1 MLEKGEVEF
10 ELDERNC
17 TTTVVVEPLL
27 KHMRLTKFPF
37 VVGSE
42 QAVISP
48 PLEKVLE
55 LLDSGA
61 TIGARL
67 TIDSRLRSDPMD
79 SQLCLLTV
87 HAHPDDEASKGAA
100 TVARYHAEGVR
111 TILVCC
117 TGGEEGDILN
127 PAMDRP
133 DVRENIHDVRMQ
145 ELAASAAI
153 IGFDEVVMLGYRDS
167 GMPDTAANRHPDNF
181 ANADL
186 DEAVGQLVR
195 IIRRERPQ
203 VMITYPPV
211 QGRYLHPDHLRVH
224 EVSVPAFEL
233 AGDPGYRVEVG
244 DPWGPTKLYYTV
256 RTRSRMEG
264 RHAAFLEQG
273 LDSPYDKTRLERPT
287 QDDRITTQISTD
299 GHAAVRLDALRAH
312 ATQIDPNSKRYFG
325 LPAEV
330 EHSIHPFDD
339 YVLALG
345 PEPAQRP
352 EIDLFAGIR

>member
-1 MLEKGEVEF
+1 
-10 ELDERNC
+10 
-17 TTTVVVEPLL
+17 
-27 KHMRLTKFPF
+27 
-37 VVGSE
+37 
-42 QAVISP
+42 
-48 PLEKVLE
+48 
-55 LLDSGA
+55 
-61 TIGARL
+61 
-67 TIDSRLRSDPMD
+67 MD

-133 DVRENIHDVRMQ
+133 DVRENIHDVRMR

-167 GMPDTAANRHPDNF
+167 GMPDTEANRHLDNF

-186 DEAVGQLVR
+186 EEAVGRLVR

-203 VMITYPPV
+203 VMITYPEV
-211 QGRYLHPDHLRVH
+211 QGQYRHPDHLRVH
-224 EVSVPAFEL
+224 EVSIPAFDL
-233 AGDPGYRVEVG
+233 AGDPDYRVEVG
-244 DPWGPTKLYYTV
+244 DPWRPSKLYYTV
-256 RTRSRMEG
+256 RSRNRMKG

-273 LDSPYDKTRLERPT
+273 LDSPYDKTRLERPS
-287 QDDRITTQISTD
+287 QDDRITTQISID
-299 GHAAVRLDALRAH
+299 SHAAVRLDALRAH

-325 LPAEV
+325 LPEEV

-339 YVLALG
+339 YVLARG
-345 PEPAQRP
+345 PEPTLRP
-352 EIDLFAGIR
+352 ENDLFAGIR